1 MPNHGMKPKP
11 KPKSKKGLK
20 GGQKKLDKDGDG
32 KISKRDF
39 EMLRKDKKPKSKS
52 KSKLTDKE
60 EEKMKEHSKHH
71 SSKHMKEMRKL
82 MMKGHSFTKAHNE
95 VKKMEKK

>member
-1 MPNHGMKPKP
+1 MPMHGSKP
-11 KPKSKKGLK
+11 KPKSKKPLK

-32 KISKRDF
+32 KLSKRDF
-39 EMLRKDKKPKSKS
+39 EMLRKGKKGSGGQR
-52 KSKLTDKE
+52 SKLTDKQ
-60 EEKMKEHSKHH
+60 EEKMKEHAKHH
-71 SSKHMKEMRKL
+71 SKKHMSEMRKL

>member
-11 KPKSKKGLK
+11 KPKSKKGLTR
-20 GGQKKLDKDGDG
+20 GQKKLDKDGDG
-32 KISKRDF
+32 KISKKDF
-39 EMLRKDKKPKSKS
+39 DMLRKDKKPKSKLS
-52 KSKLTDKE
+52 E

-71 SSKHMKEMRKL
+71 TPKHMREMRKL
-82 MMKGHSFTKAHNE
+82 MKKGHSFTKAHNE

>member
-32 KISKRDF
+32 KISKKDF

-52 KSKLTDKE
+52 KLTDKQ

-95 VKKMEKK
+95 AKKMEKK

>member
-1 MPNHGMKPKP
+1 MPMHGSKP
-11 KPKSKKGLK
+11 KPKSKKPLK

-32 KISKRDF
+32 KLSKRDF
-39 EMLRKDKKPKSKS
+39 EMLRKGKKGSQR
-52 KSKLTDKE
+52 SKLTDKQ

-71 SSKHMKEMRKL
+71 SKKHMSEMRKL

-95 VKKMEKK
+95 VMKKMGK

>member
-1 MPNHGMKPKP
+1 MPNHGMKP

-32 KISKRDF
+32 KISKKDF
-39 EMLRKDKKPKSKS
+39 DMLRKDKKPKSKS
-52 KSKLTDKE
+52 KLSD

-71 SSKHMKEMRKL
+71 TPKHMREMRKL
-82 MMKGHSFTKAHNE
+82 MKKGHSFTKAHNE